1 MRSESAQASEAR
13 RRFRRAQPVLLPM
26 VSTESVEHV
35 AMQPL
40 HPNVVNAWR
49 ISRLIWAPI
58 VGVFFGVQEF
68 ALMTGLKKAYPLPP
82 YLVTGSLVALLIVL
96 AFILP
101 SMQYRRWRYAI
112 RKDDV
117 LINYGLVWRVR
128 RCIPRLR
135 IQHVD
140 ISSGPF
146 QRMLGIVSLNLYTA
160 GVVGVVGNIPGI
172 TAPQAERIREQLI
185 GTTVEHG

>member
-1 MRSESAQASEAR
+1 MIPTLDGEE
-13 RRFRRAQPVLLPM
+13 V
-26 VSTESVEHV
+26 T
-35 AMQPL
+35 MQPL
-40 HPNVVNAWR
+40 HPNVVKAWR

-58 VGVFFGVQEF
+58 AGAFFGLQEF
-68 ALMTGLKKAYPLPP
+68 ALMTGLKKAHPLPP
-82 YLVTGSLVALLIVL
+82 YVVTGSLVVLLIVL

-101 SMQYRRWRYAI
+101 SMQYKRWRYAI

-146 QRMLGIVSLNLYTA
+146 QRTLGIVSLNLYTA
-160 GVVGVVGNIPGI
+160 GVMGAVGNIPGI

>member
-1 MRSESAQASEAR
+1 MLSGET
-13 RRFRRAQPVLLPM
+13 
-26 VSTESVEHV
+26 TEQV

-58 VGVFFGVQEF
+58 AGVFLGVQEYTVGEF
-68 ALMTGLKKAYPLPP
+68 LREFEAIPP
-82 YLVTGSLVALLIVL
+82 YAITISVVVVLVIL
-96 AFILP
+96 AFVMP
-101 SMQYRRWRYAI
+101 SLQYKRWRYAI
-112 RKDDV
+112 RPDDV

-160 GVVGVVGNIPGI
+160 GVMGAVGQIPGI
-172 TAPQAERIREQLI
+172 
-185 GTTVEHG
+185 

>member
-1 MRSESAQASEAR
+1 MSEVGREEI
-13 RRFRRAQPVLLPM
+13 V
-26 VSTESVEHV
+26 
-35 AMQPL
+35 MQPL
-40 HPNVVNAWR
+40 HPNVVKAWR
-49 ISRLIWAPI
+49 LSRLIWAPI
-58 VGVFFGVQEF
+58 VGVFLGVQEYTVGKFWREHVAIPPF
-68 ALMTGLKKAYPLPP
+68 AITIT
-82 YLVTGSLVALLIVL
+82 VVALLVIL
-96 AFILP
+96 AFVLP
-101 SMQYRRWRYAI
+101 TMQYKRWRYAI

-160 GVVGVVGNIPGI
+160 GVMGAVGQIPGI
-172 TAPQAERIREQLI
+172 TGPQAERIREQLI
-185 GTTVEHG
+185 GTTVDHG